1 MNVIDKKLDEIRPYE
16 KNPRNND
23 DAVQYVANS
32 IREFG
37 FKVPLV
43 IDADGT
49 IVAGHTRYKAAQEL
63 GLETVPCIIADD
75 LTEQQIKAF
84 RIADNKT
91 ADKATWDDDLLGEE
105 LNDILADFDMKEF
118 GFGDFELTMLTEDM
132 EPEPY
137 DEDLEEEYTEK
148 AGGEDKL
155 LAKKRVIIVYN
166 QDQEDKVCGLFGL
179 EELKKVV
186 FEISEIPAAN
196 NEEE

>member
-1 MNVIDKKLDEIRPYE
+1 MNLIDKKLEEIKPYE
-16 KNPRNND
+16 NNPRNNE

-37 FKVPLV
+37 FKVPIV
-43 IDADGT
+43 IDKDGT

-91 ADKATWDDDLLGEE
+91 ADKATWDDEMLGDE
-105 LNDILADFDMKEF
+105 LKDILADFDMRDS

-148 AGGEDKL
+148 VGGEDKL

-166 QDQEDKVCGLFGL
+166 QEQEDQVCRFFGL
-179 EELKKVV
+179 DELKKVV
-186 FEISEIPAAN
+186 YELSEIPSA